1 MYPKHNNPY
10 KTRGTR
16 TNMIDEFKRHIAYKL
31 KIGDILDGK
40 LMFDEEKFKCLE
52 LHDKKVS
59 RVNVVANI
67 IDKYVQDG
75 EKKFASIT
83 LDDATGQLKMKVF
96 GDEIEKFAN
105 FEQGDTIMAI
115 GLLRHWNDEIYAIPE
130 ILKKKEPR
138 YLLVRKLE
146 TDISKPEVLD
156 KTELNELKDKI
167 IELIKKE
174 ESNGGAE
181 ISKITEELKAQ
192 QDSINKEIKK
202 LLEEGTVYE
211 PRPGKVRYLG

>member
-1 MYPKHNNPY
+1 MA
-10 KTRGTR
+10 
-16 TNMIDEFKRHIAYKL
+16 DEFKRHTAYKM

-40 LMFDEEKFKCLE
+40 LIFDEEKFKGLE
-52 LHDKKVS
+52 IHDMKVS

-67 IDKYVQDG
+67 IDKYIQDG
-75 EKKFASIT
+75 EKKFASLT
-83 LDDATGQLKMKVF
+83 LDDATGQLKLKVF
-96 GDEIEKFAN
+96 GEEIEKFEN

-115 GLLRHWNDEIYAIPE
+115 GMLRHWNDEIYATPE
-130 ILKKKEPR
+130 ILKKKEPT

-146 TDISKPEVLD
+146 TDINKPKVLD
-156 KTELNELKDKI
+156 KTELNEIKDKVIEI
-167 IELIKKE
+167 IKRE
-174 ESNGGAE
+174 ETNGGAE

>member
-1 MYPKHNNPY
+1 VYPKHNNPY